1 MLRLCLRLQIYA
13 PMSDATV
20 ARRYAQALY
29 QEAEAAGDAK
39 RIDEDMKSVQESLDA
54 SRDLELFFRSPI
66 IAREKKEAV
75 IGKLF
80 DGKVA
85 PLIVRLMRLLVQK
98 GREDILPAVIRQ
110 YGDLRDEHLGVV
122 EATVKTAMPMGFDE
136 TEALRKALEARTGK
150 SVRLR
155 ITVEPALLGGA
166 VVRIGDRVYDG
177 SVQHQLESL
186 REQLEERA
194 YLSN

>member
-1 MLRLCLRLQIYA
+1 
-13 PMSDATV
+13 MSDATV
-20 ARRYAQALY
+20 ARRYAEALY
-29 QEAEAAGDAK
+29 QEAEATGQAEG
-39 RIDEDMKSVQESLDA
+39 IDDDMKSVQESLDA
-54 SRDLELFFRSPI
+54 SRELELFFRSPI
-66 IAREKKEAV
+66 IASEKKEAV

-110 YGDLRDEHLGVV
+110 YSQLRDERLGIV

-136 TEALRKALEARTGK
+136 TETLRKALEARTGK
-150 SVRLR
+150 NVRLR
-155 ITVEPALLGGA
+155 ITVEPDLLGGI

>member
-1 MLRLCLRLQIYA
+1 
-13 PMSDATV
+13 MSDATV

-29 QEAEAAGDAK
+29 QEAEATGQAE
-39 RIDEDMKSVQESLDA
+39 RIDEDMKGVQESLDA
-54 SRDLELFFRSPI
+54 SRELDLFFRSPV

-98 GREDILPAVIRQ
+98 GREDILPAVVRQ
-110 YGDLRDEHLGVV
+110 YSALRDEQLGVV
-122 EATVKTAMPMGFDE
+122 EATVKTAMPMEYDE
-136 TEALRKALEARTGK
+136 TESLRKTLEARTGK

-155 ITVEPALLGGA
+155 IEVVPELIGGA

-186 REQLEERA
+186 RDQLEERA

>member
-1 MLRLCLRLQIYA
+1 
-13 PMSDATV
+13 MSDATV

-29 QEAEAAGDAK
+29 QEAAATGDAE
-39 RIDEDMKSVQESLDA
+39 RIDEDMQSVQESLDA
-54 SRDLELFFRSPI
+54 SRELDLFFRSPL
-66 IAREKKEAV
+66 IAREKKDAV

-85 PLIVRLMRLLVQK
+85 PLTVRLMRLLVEK
-98 GREDILPAVIRQ
+98 GREDLLPAVVRQ
-110 YGDLRDEHLGVV
+110 YSELRDERLGVV
-122 EATVKTAMPMGFDE
+122 EATVKTAMPLDE
-136 TEALRKALEARTGK
+136 AERDALRKALEGRTGK
-150 SVRLR
+150 KVRLKTDVVPEL
-155 ITVEPALLGGA
+155 IGGA